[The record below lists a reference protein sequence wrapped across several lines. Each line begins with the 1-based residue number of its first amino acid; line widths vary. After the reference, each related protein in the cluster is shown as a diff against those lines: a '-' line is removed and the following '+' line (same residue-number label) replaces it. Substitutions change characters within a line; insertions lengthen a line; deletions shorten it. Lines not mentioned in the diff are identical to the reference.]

1 LDGKTFTN
9 ITEVTKYPKLVVF
22 TYNSNRT
29 SAAISNLP
37 EDFLAKHG
45 VEVPLHTAANANT
58 QDASLQKDPL
68 AMGQLLKAERDGDIE
83 TIKILLK
90 NGADINSKQTPDG
103 ATALMW
109 AAVEGHMDMVKLLLD
124 NGADINATNN
134 VGMTALMGAAFIG
147 QTNEVE
153 LLLDKGADI
162 NAKQNDGKT
171 ALLFA
176 ASVGNIEVVKF
187 LLAKGAE
194 GGRAAVLQLQA
205 WLDNAS
211 GKSVNAGVASDRPTL
226 QSTNPVDIFLAQHSD
241 SRLDVVKAIT
251 FNVTNVLEVV
261 DHTCSI
267 WVDAK
272 GFNFGVLTD
281 SAHSADKKTHDAC
294 FGFKYGEEKTAGQIF
309 EKFIQWQKT
318 AATNNVESFSKEIAN
333 VFVPHQT
340 VLGSDSQCSFTFL
353 WEKDSLYAGEN
364 ARLQVSFYPEATGF
378 SSGFLRVEDVL
389 AFDKLLKSVPELKDE
404 LLQKIK
410 NQEAQK
416 NLFK

>member
-1 LDGKTFTN
+1 MHKTLKRKFDLRLLRFFVAFGVLVLPSVFLYAEDLTTLDGKTFTN
-9 ITEVTKYPKLVVF
+9 ITEV
-22 TYNSNRT
+22 
-29 SAAISNLP
+29 
-37 EDFLAKHG
+37 
-45 VEVPLHTAANANT
+45 
-58 QDASLQKDPL
+58 
-68 AMGQLLKAERDGDIE
+68 
-83 TIKILLK
+83 
-90 NGADINSKQTPDG
+90 
-103 ATALMW
+103 
-109 AAVEGHMDMVKLLLD
+109 
-124 NGADINATNN
+124 
-134 VGMTALMGAAFIG
+134 
-147 QTNEVE
+147 
-153 LLLDKGADI
+153 
-162 NAKQNDGKT
+162 
-171 ALLFA
+171 
-176 ASVGNIEVVKF
+176 
-187 LLAKGAE
+187 
-194 GGRAAVLQLQA
+194 
-205 WLDNAS
+205 
-211 GKSVNAGVASDRPTL
+211 
-226 QSTNPVDIFLAQHSD
+226 
-241 SRLDVVKAIT
+241 T